1 MLRTVTIAVGVA
13 CGAMLAGCATDA
25 APQSTSDHGPA
36 TGAEPADSVPRTFE
50 VWLRGETREEIV
62 LQLIFEAG
70 HAQLTEACKTSP
82 GASVHIDYPLTSG
95 AYADVPCAAILR
107 GEKAIGEPRQL
118 RASEPVDELAGEAQ
132 QPLTPVGLLC
142 GLLSIGVGLASTWS
156 CEKYPDRWCPWPA
169 AAGTSTISLVC
180 MFL

>member
-1 MLRTVTIAVGVA
+1 MLRTITIAVGFA
-13 CGAMLAGCATDA
+13 CGAMLAGCAADTE
-25 APQSTSDHGPA
+25 PQSTSDHGPT
-36 TGAEPADSVPRTFE
+36 TGAEPADTTARTFD
-50 VWLRGETREEIV
+50 VWLRGETREESV

-70 HAQLTEACKTSP
+70 HAQLMEACEISP
-82 GASVHIDYPLTSG
+82 GASVHVDYPLASG

-107 GEKAIGEPRQL
+107 GEKTIGEPRQPV
-118 RASEPVDELAGEAQ
+118 ASEPVVGLTGDAQ

-142 GLLSIGVGLASTWS
+142 GLLSIGVGVASTWS

-169 AAGTSTISLVC
+169 TAGTSTISLVC